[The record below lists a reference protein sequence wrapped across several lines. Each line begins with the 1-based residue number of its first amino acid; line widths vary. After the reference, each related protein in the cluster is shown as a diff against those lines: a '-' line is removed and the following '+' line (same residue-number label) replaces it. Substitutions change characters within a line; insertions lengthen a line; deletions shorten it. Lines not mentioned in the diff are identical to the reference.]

1 VLKTGR
7 EVKDKKVYFP
17 DCDKYIEQSVIFDR
31 SNKLLICIL
40 RDVTEQEI
48 VRIKKDKMSKQTI
61 NIVNNVIENQM
72 RAVQEIAL
80 LLGETAA
87 ETKIAI
93 TNLKESLIDE

>member
-1 VLKTGR
+1 
-7 EVKDKKVYFP
+7 
-17 DCDKYIEQSVIFDR
+17 
-31 SNKLLICIL
+31 
-40 RDVTEQEI
+40 
-48 VRIKKDKMSKQTI
+48 MSKQTI